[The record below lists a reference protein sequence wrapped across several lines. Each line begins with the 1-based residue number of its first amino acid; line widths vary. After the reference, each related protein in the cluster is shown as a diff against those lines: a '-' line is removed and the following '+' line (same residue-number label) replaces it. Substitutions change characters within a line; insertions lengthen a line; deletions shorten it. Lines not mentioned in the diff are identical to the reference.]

1 MENSK
6 KKHIKP
12 VEFEIEGK
20 TVEEA
25 VEKAVNLLKVNKKYL
40 KIRVL
45 SEEKKGLFG
54 MEGSKPAKIRVIMER
69 RLSGSRKST

>member
-6 KKHIKP
+6 KKLIKS
-12 VEFEIEGK
+12 VELEIEGK

-25 VEKAVNLLKVNKKYL
+25 VEKAVNSLKVDKKDL
-40 KIRVL
+40 KVRVV

-54 MEGSKPAKIRVIMER
+54 MEGSKPAKIRVSVI
-69 RLSGSRKST
+69 RKPSAPKK

>member
-6 KKHIKP
+6 KKRIKP
-12 VEFEIEGK
+12 TEFEIEGK

-25 VEKAVNLLKVNKKYL
+25 VEKAVNLLKVNKKDL
-40 KIRVL
+40 RVRVL

-54 MEGSKPAKIRVIMER
+54 MEGSKPAKIIVSVER
-69 RLSGSRKST
+69 RVGGSRKSA